1 MVDAVSD
8 AQTQVQLARRA
19 GAKETTSK
27 DLLEAQQLLDRAGEL
42 MSSGKNR
49 EAYGFAMRAYLKA
62 AVSEAIITADMAEND
77 AIEAEK
83 ELAAQLDTSETTR
96 RELEKMEAQLEE
108 LKTQFDRN

>member
-1 MVDAVSD
+1 
-8 AQTQVQLARRA
+8 
-19 GAKETTSK
+19 
-27 DLLEAQQLLDRAGEL
+27 
-42 MSSGKNR
+42 
-49 EAYGFAMRAYLKA
+49 
-62 AVSEAIITADMAEND
+62 MAEND